1 MSRWRAGTWRKA
13 PSYRRASRGDSGNPG
28 RSLPASVAVMRGV
41 RLTGMMQRVVTAG
54 TAPDAEAGWTA
65 LPGTAESVA
74 VARRLVTRALAG
86 CPRSD
91 DLVLAVSE
99 LATNAVAWSASGEGG
114 TFLVRVR
121 RVTLWARV
129 EVVDDGPASA
139 APAVPSPAAGAPAQP
154 SANGYGLLL
163 VREVTDRCGTTFTAG
178 RRTSWAECTW
188 TL

>member
-1 MSRWRAGTWRKA
+1 
-13 PSYRRASRGDSGNPG
+13 
-28 RSLPASVAVMRGV
+28 V
-41 RLTGMMQRVVTAG
+41 RLTDMMQQVVTAG
-54 TAPDAEAGWTA
+54 TTPDAAAGWAA
-65 LPGTAESVA
+65 LPGVPESVA
-74 VARRLVTRALAG
+74 AARRLVTRALAG

-99 LATNAVAWSASGEGG
+99 LATNAIAWSASGQGG

-129 EVVDDGPASA
+129 EVVDDGPALA
-139 APAVPSPAAGAPAQP
+139 GPAVPSPGTGSAQR

-163 VREVTDRCGTTFTAG
+163 VREVTDRCGTSFTGG
-178 RRTSWAECTW
+178 RRASWAECTW